1 MSDEPVNVLLPG
13 RRCML
18 VRLTAVAGRR
28 AALLDMLNTY
38 ADGLAEEPG
47 TEVYIVSVD
56 PDDADLVW
64 LYEMFTDEDAE
75 HAHRSSTG
83 FADLISQMSD
93 LVAAPPAVL
102 RMEPLRLT
110 LQERVLVEDWSL

>member
-1 MSDEPVNVLLPG
+1 
-13 RRCML
+13 ML
-18 VRLTAVAGRR
+18 DV
-28 AALLDMLNTY
+28 LNTY

-47 TEVYIVSVD
+47 TEVYVVSVD

-64 LYEMFTDEDAE
+64 LYEMFTDDDAE
-75 HAHRSSTG
+75 AAHRASAG
-83 FADLISQMSD
+83 FAEMVGRMSE

-102 RMEPLRLT
+102 RMDPLRLT